1 MAKTV
6 VGVGDPKAIKRY
18 SAFLAVD
25 VARESYWNRKFM
37 GHGIEAQNPIQ
48 ILSHLESEAGE
59 NISYDQE

>member
-25 VARESYWNRKFM
+25 IARESYWNRKFM
-37 GHGIEAQNPIQ
+37 GVGIDSQCPIQ
-48 ILSHLESEAGE
+48 ILPHLENEAGD